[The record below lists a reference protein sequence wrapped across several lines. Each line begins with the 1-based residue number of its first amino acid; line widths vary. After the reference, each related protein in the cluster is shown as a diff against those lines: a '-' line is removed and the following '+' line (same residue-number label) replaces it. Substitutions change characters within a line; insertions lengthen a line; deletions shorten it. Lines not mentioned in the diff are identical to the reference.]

1 MARAMVAML
10 ALVGCAAG
18 QVAPAAGPVRPGIE
32 VLLADSAHLV
42 RGRRVGLVTNHTGVD
57 GAGTSD
63 VDRLLGAGVALAA
76 LFSPEHGFRGAAAPG
91 EHVTSST
98 DSATGLPI
106 YSLYGAARAP
116 KPEMLQGL
124 DVLLVDLQD
133 VGARYFT
140 YLSTT
145 IEVMRAAGASGIP
158 VVVLDRPNPLGGAVQ
173 GNVLDPAFRT
183 FVGPLAMPMRPGLTL
198 GELAR
203 LAVRELEL
211 RVALT
216 VVPASGWRRSMRF
229 DATGLPFVPPS
240 PNLPRL
246 EGLLHYPGL
255 CLFEGTNLSVGRG
268 TAMPFEVIAAPWLDA
283 AGIRDAM
290 GEVDG
295 VKLMLA
301 NGLTPRAPGDSKYAD
316 TVLTGLRLQVVD
328 PARYDPTEV
337 AVRLLAAVRARHPA
351 EFRWI
356 PAHFDRLAGTDALR
370 KGLDAGRSA
379 ASFRAAWARQRDA
392 WMPAGKAVQIYPD

>member
-1 MARAMVAML
+1 MVAML
-10 ALVGCAAG
+10 ALVGCASG

-42 RGRRVGLVTNHTGVD
+42 RDRRVGLVTNHTGVD
-57 GAGTSD
+57 RAGTSD
-63 VDRLLGAGVALAA
+63 VDRLLGAGVALRA

-91 EHVTSST
+91 ELVTSST

-116 KPEMLQGL
+116 KPEMLRGL

-145 IEVMRAAGASGIP
+145 IEVMRVAGAAGIP

-173 GNVLDPAFRT
+173 GNVLDPAYRT

-203 LAVRELEL
+203 LAVQELDL
-211 RVALT
+211 TVSLT
-216 VVPASGWRRSMRF
+216 VVPVSGWRRSMRF

-283 AGIRDAM
+283 DGVREAI

-295 VKLMLA
+295 VKLLTVR
-301 NGLTPRAPGDSKYAD
+301 NLTPRLPGDSKYAD
-316 TVLTGLRLQVVD
+316 TALTGLRLQVVD
-328 PARYDPTEV
+328 PARYDPTDV

-351 EFRWI
+351 EFHWI

-370 KGLDAGRSA
+370 SGLEAGQSVT
-379 ASFRAAWARQRDA
+379 SYRAAWARQRDA
-392 WMPAGKAVQIYPD
+392 WMPKRRVVEIYPD